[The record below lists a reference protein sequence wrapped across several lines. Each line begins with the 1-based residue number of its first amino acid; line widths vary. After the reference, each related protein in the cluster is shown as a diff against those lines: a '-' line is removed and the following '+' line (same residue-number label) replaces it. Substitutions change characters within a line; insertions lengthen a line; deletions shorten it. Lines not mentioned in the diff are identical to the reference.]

1 MIDLNKI
8 TIGTMIVI
16 IVFAD
21 KVITYL
27 YKKFNTAYKIKRETE
42 DFIQLVSNQQKIID
56 QSNTKID
63 LLIEGI
69 KEMLKSELKIL
80 HKEYMDRG
88 NISSEELDNFN
99 HLYEVYHLL
108 GGNGTGTKYYDEVCQ
123 LQLLD

>member
-1 MIDLNKI
+1 MVDLNKI
-8 TIGTMIVI
+8 TIGTMIVV

-21 KVITYL
+21 KAITYI
-27 YKKFNTAYKIKRETE
+27 YKKFNTAYKIKNETE

-80 HKEYMDRG
+80 HKEYVDKG
-88 NISSEELDNFN
+88 YISSEELDNFN
-99 HLYEVYHLL
+99 HLYGVYHSL
-108 GGNGTGTKYYDEVCQ
+108 GGNGTGTRYHEEVCR
-123 LQLLD
+123 LPLVD